1 MLGSLSQWLTLTR
14 PLLPRHHQHRGYTAG
29 LTLPSTN
36 NTIPGLKRDLWPL
49 QRGEKWL
56 DTGTKLCVHWI
67 WDNCSANM
75 IQCLLLPGQLEEEFD
90 CAVMVTW
97 CVYLVFDNFLVLKV
111 DCCKIFGAVSN
122 SVTSLGSHSP
132 WHKTTELP
140 SFLSWAPSWQHQGR
154 DAPFLTCT
162 RTKTVRASDRL
173 LPKVATV
180 ALVGSVH
187 GWGWG

>member
-14 PLLPRHHQHRGYTAG
+14 PLLPCHQHRGYTG

-36 NTIPGLKRDLWPL
+36 NTIPGLERDLWPL
-49 QRGEKWL
+49 QIGEKWP
-56 DTGTKLCVHWI
+56 DTLSKPCTQKLRQLLRKHDSMFTGHRVSGRI
-67 WDNCSANM
+67 W
-75 IQCLLLPGQLEEEFD
+75 EFD
-90 CAVMVTW
+90 WAVMVTW

-111 DCCKIFGAVSN
+111 DCCKISGAVSN